1 MPEIGKPQQR
11 NSFSQ
16 VRMAPRQTSG
26 NTNANANVGERLNR
40 IAGNDVGEQKFVDAK
55 EHNKMGQEGF
65 LKLLSHQLTHQDPM
79 KPMDQKQLS
88 ADLAQ
93 FSQLEQMTNMNQK
106 LDNMGKNDPQELK
119 FFGASF
125 LGKEVLTRGS
135 SVSYD
140 GQSFSKDIPFF
151 IDKEAKN
158 VIVNIYDKNKQLIG
172 KVEAEN
178 LGRGQHTLA
187 WNGRQLDNTRAAKGD
202 YRLEVWAF
210 DKDMNKFKAETKST
224 GIVNGVDFENGETV
238 FTLQNGNKVFLRDV
252 DSFKLPN
259 NGQLGKSGINSAAL
273 QKQMLKN
280 YNNINE
286 STNQ

>member
-16 VRMAPRQTSG
+16 IGMGPRQTKG
-26 NTNANANVGERLNR
+26 NSRGESVGEQLNR
-40 IAGNDVGEQKFVDAK
+40 IAGNDIVDQKFVDEK
-55 EHNKMGQEGF
+55 EHNKMGQDGF
-65 LKLLSHQLTHQDPM
+65 LKLLSHQLTNQDPM

-93 FSQLEQMTNMNQK
+93 FSQLEQMTNMNAK
-106 LDNMGKNDPQELK
+106 LDKMGKNDPQELK

-125 LGKEVLTRGS
+125 LGKEILTKGA

-140 GQSFSKDIPFF
+140 GQSYKKDVPFF
-151 IDKEAKN
+151 LDKEAKN
-158 VIVNIYDKNKQLIG
+158 VMVNIYDKNRQLIG

-202 YRLEVWAF
+202 YTLEVWAF
-210 DKDMNKFKAETKST
+210 DKDMNKFKGETKST
-224 GIVNGVDFENGETV
+224 GVVNGVDFENGETI
-238 FTLQNGNKVFLRDV
+238 FTLENGKKVFLRDV
-252 DSFKLPN
+252 DSFKLASN
-259 NGQLGKSGINSAAL
+259 TGSEVNDKNIAAL
-273 QKQMLKN
+273 QKRAAQN
-280 YNNINE
+280 YNNINN
-286 STNQ
+286 SANQ